1 MITKEKA
8 IKILEVYKAKLTES
22 CSNQLD
28 EDIEAFDMAI
38 NALEKSNF
46 FVTSELIDFCES
58 SKEIK
63 LNDPMWN
70 IEQIPYIKPKI
81 RGMRHE

>member
-8 IKILEVYKAKLTES
+8 IEILEVYKVKLTES

-28 EDIEAFDMAI
+28 EDIKAFDMAI
-38 NALEKSNF
+38 NALKKPNF
-46 FVTSELIDFCES
+46 FITPEYES
-58 SKEIK
+58 NKEIK

-70 IEQIPYIKPKI
+70 IEQMPYIEPKI
-81 RGMRHE
+81 RGKRHE